1 MSFVSE
7 IGPSAGSQSLSDY
20 HQRLMDSM
28 RRYLGDAPADWLH
41 DAVRLSAPERGPA
54 LRAPTYAV
62 ALLLQQVE
70 ERLRAILLPADLVG
84 QRHGMTRQQEVD
96 AIAQTYKLSPEDLRR
111 WQHCHLL
118 LERAF
123 SESSPTQEASNLVG
137 EHAALFAG
145 LLDRMT
151 KHFHNVLK
159 KIDLLPTQPEVDTVK
174 ALLRV
179 LPESDVVQERL
190 LEKLPVEGRYLDVLR
205 LAGFF
210 RRPPAPVRDN
220 NGTVRY
226 HPSWPAS
233 RYLAEVVK
241 QFPSEVGA
249 ILNELPLIDNYL
261 VRGDLAK
268 AACHIPTPMMIAWL
282 RRELSWFLRQEA
294 KDERFED
301 KLGNVAGALIERGE
315 FDEASLVLRQ
325 LLEYPHPAPGEGQ
338 RQPRFAGPKRSMWY
352 AQGLLHTQMPLL
364 SEKQP
369 RQAFDL
375 LCNVLQTIQRWH
387 GEDGFDYLSSHQ
399 EQIAPDTNASRAIYG
414 SFEHQLIDLLLR
426 AADSLAENGQLT
438 AVIDALRGKPGV
450 FFRRT
455 ALYMLRRHPESA
467 MTKVIRDELFDEQSF
482 INGNLDP
489 EYADLLA
496 AHIGSFSAAERGRIW
511 NWLQKG
517 PPADQIERV
526 RSCFRPDEQS
536 AGVEQFVQLW
546 RYRRM
551 QRLYK
556 NLPPT
561 LLPEYEG
568 LERRY
573 APPTKEAP
581 PALLSPQELLAFDQ
595 ATLVAQLQQR
605 PIESPEQRGYEL
617 SQADKLREAIAQDPK
632 RFAEQPGIFLKLT
645 GEYQCAFFEGLHL
658 ALSKPGQPNDV
669 PWSFERVLLSAK
681 HLIENASPD
690 DRQRVDLGI
699 ARVLHTALVRREKTL
714 ISIADFDTLFSILEG
729 LLRTPK
735 ESYEGRTLGRTDYPN
750 LLLNTVRGLTLSTL
764 FAAARWKKRNRVH
777 YGTTDTTLNR
787 IWLDFA
793 ALLGFLLSDEDPL
806 VHASLG
812 EEFWRLRYLDESWLQ
827 ANVERIFPTA
837 PDKQILFD
845 AAWSMFVSR
854 SGYLPDE
861 NWLALLRPFFHHALR
876 FRAKALKDQPTDEK
890 QANGSTDDR
899 ILARTLGTLY
909 LYGLLDLAAGDLLDL
924 YFAHA
929 GDDDARSVV
938 DLLCHNLESEPS
950 RHSDAAQN
958 VEVGSTEQLATW
970 VQRAR
975 ELWNWRRASILP
987 SIERHSN
994 EAAAFV
1000 HLFLL
1005 EHFSAEERLDSLE
1018 VLLPMAKLTYWES
1031 ELLTRLA
1038 ALASDYPAR
1047 CLQLARV
1054 FLQRGG
1060 YPDPDSTRALL
1071 TATLHCGDPGV
1082 ESDTRELINQLSAG
1096 GYSKVDDLLREDRLA
1111 TSNTF
1116 VKT

>member
-1 MSFVSE
+1 MAFVSE

-28 RRYLGDAPADWLH
+28 RRYLGDAPADWFH

-54 LRAPTYAV
+54 LRAPAYAV

-70 ERLRAILLPADLVG
+70 QRLRAILLPADLVG
-84 QRHGMTRQQEVD
+84 LRHGMTCQQEVD
-96 AIAQTYKLSPEDLRR
+96 AIGQTYKLSPEDLGR

-123 SESSPTQEASNLVG
+123 SESSPMQEASNLVG
-137 EHAALFAG
+137 EHAALFSS

-159 KIDLLPTQPEVDTVK
+159 KIDLLPMQPEVDTVK

-179 LPESDVVQERL
+179 LPESDVVQDHL
-190 LEKLPVEGRYLDVLR
+190 LKKLPVNGRYLDVLR
-205 LAGFF
+205 LTGFF
-210 RRPPAPVRDN
+210 RRPPAPVRDSG
-220 NGTVRY
+220 GTIRY

-233 RYLAEVVK
+233 RYLAQVVK
-241 QFPSEVGA
+241 QFPAEVGA
-249 ILNELPLIDNYL
+249 ILNELPRTDNHQ

-268 AACHIPTPMMIAWL
+268 AACQIPTPMMIAWL
-282 RRELSWFLRQEA
+282 HRELPWFLQHEA
-294 KDERFED
+294 KDEHLED
-301 KLGNVAGALIERGE
+301 ELGRVAAELIERGE
-315 FDEASLVLRQ
+315 FDEASSVLRQ
-325 LLEYPHPAPGEGQ
+325 LLEYPTPPRDEAQEQ
-338 RQPRFAGPKRSMWY
+338 TRFAGPENRQWY
-352 AQGLLHTQMPLL
+352 AQGIVREQIPLL
-364 SEKQP
+364 IQKQP
-369 RQAFDL
+369 RHAFDL
-375 LCNVLQTIQRWH
+375 LCAVLQSIQRWH
-387 GEDGFDYLSSHQ
+387 GSAGFDYLSSHRQ
-399 EQIAPDTNASRAIYG
+399 QIAPAAQASRG
-414 SFEHQLIDLLLR
+414 VFRSFEQQLIDLTLQ
-426 AADSLAENGQLT
+426 AAESLVTEGQL
-438 AVIDALRGKPGV
+438 AYVIDALRERPGF
-450 FFRRT
+450 FFRRMT
-455 ALYMLRRHPESA
+455 LHMLRCHPEPA
-467 MTKVIRDELFDEQSF
+467 MTKVIREELLAEQSF
-482 INGNLDP
+482 VYDNLDP

-511 NWLQKG
+511 NWLQTG
-517 PPADQIERV
+517 PSEEQRELV
-526 RSCFRPDEQS
+526 RSYFRPDEQS
-536 AGVEQFVQLW
+536 IEVEQFVQRW

-551 QRLYK
+551 QRLHK
-556 NLPPT
+556 NLPAT

-573 APPTKEAP
+573 APETKEAP
-581 PALLSPQELLAFDQ
+581 PALLSPQELLALDP
-595 ATLVAQLQQR
+595 ATLLARLQEGPTR
-605 PIESPEQRGYEL
+605 SAERHGYQPT
-617 SQADKLREAIAQDPK
+617 QADKLREAVAQDPK
-632 RFAEQPGIFLKLT
+632 RFAEQPGMFLKLT
-645 GEYQCAFFEGLHL
+645 AEYQGAFFEGLHN
-658 ALSKPGQPNDV
+658 ALSKPGQPDDV
-669 PWSFERVLLSAK
+669 PWSFDRVLLFAREVVEK
-681 HLIENASPD
+681 ASPG
-690 DRQRVDLGI
+690 DRQPVDLGI
-699 ARVLHTALVRREKTL
+699 ARVLNSALVHREKPL
-714 ISIADFDTLFSILEG
+714 ISIAEFDTLFSILDG

-735 ESYEGRTLGRTDYPN
+735 ESYEGRTLGRTDYPI
-750 LLLNTVRGLTLSTL
+750 LLFNTARGLALSTL
-764 FAAARWKKRNRVH
+764 LAAARWKKRELAD
-777 YGTTDTTLNR
+777 YGTTETALNQ
-787 IWLDFA
+787 IWPDFSLLLS
-793 ALLGFLLSDEDPL
+793 ALLLDEDPL

-876 FRAKALKDQPTDEK
+876 LRAKALKDQPTDAK

-929 GDDDARSVV
+929 GDDNARSVV
-938 DLLCHNLESEPS
+938 DLLCHNLEREPS

-958 VEVGSTEQLATW
+958 VEVGSTAQLATW

-1005 EHFSAEERLDSLE
+1005 EHFSAAERLDSLE
-1018 VLLPMAKLTYWES
+1018 VLLPTAKLTFWES

-1096 GYSKVDDLLREDRLA
+1096 GYSKMDDLLMEA
-1111 TSNTF
+1111 PAPAASA
-1116 VKT
+1116 VSG